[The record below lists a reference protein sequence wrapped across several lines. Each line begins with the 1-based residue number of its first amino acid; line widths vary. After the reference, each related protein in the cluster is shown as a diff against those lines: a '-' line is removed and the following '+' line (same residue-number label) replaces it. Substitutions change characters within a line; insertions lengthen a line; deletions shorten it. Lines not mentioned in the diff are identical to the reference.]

1 MGNNY
6 LGTGVFFDGIKRQ
19 YDSFVES
26 NLRNSNSDLQSQKPV
41 VDYTNRVIDV
51 MGGQTS
57 GLTSALDQFFS
68 SARSLAADPAS
79 TVQRTSFLRSADG
92 VSSRFGELSTQLDLI
107 ATETRQGIESVA
119 SKINTL
125 TSQLDG
131 TVVMTA
137 ANDHRYVQSFTTS
150 ATAESLTEVS
160 LDLSATGTTSFDVQ
174 LWGNFNNQP
183 LSRNYRLAQARNV
196 TLTSPYVIS
205 SFVEGPVLLAPST
218 TYWLYVQRVG
228 GADLSWGFT
237 DDQGVANGYKVGAE
251 GPWNISSATSLR
263 TAVNVVPEPSTY
275 AMALAGLASGGYLVR
290 RRRKRA

>member
-1 MGNNY
+1 M
-6 LGTGVFFDGIKRQ
+6 
-19 YDSFVES
+19 S
-26 NLRNSNSDLQSQKPV
+26 
-41 VDYTNRVIDV
+41 RVI
-51 MGGQTS
+51 
-57 GLTSALDQFFS
+57 GLALALVTLSAAGA
-68 SARSLAADPAS
+68 SAEVVL
-79 TVQRTSFLRSADG
+79 
-92 VSSRFGELSTQLDLI
+92 
-107 ATETRQGIESVA
+107 
-119 SKINTL
+119 NTL

-275 AMALAGLASGGYLVR
+275 AMALAGLACGGYLR
-290 RRRKRA
+290 FRRRKRA